1 MTFKWRNINI
11 GFKYG
16 VALMITIL
24 LFIISIVIVGNLLV
38 NINENINVLEERS
51 NEALDVIQIESII
64 NEKDILISDYIHFR
78 ERPLID
84 KFNELDETLMELLT
98 NFEPLIEKHGL
109 DQEYSRV
116 LYNIENVNNIFLKDI
131 IPLLE
136 RENNG
141 EVILLRKRVSNTG
154 VTTFVYLQM
163 IREVLEEERNQEME
177 SAKTSIR
184 YVINILI
191 ISTLVSLILGIF
203 IITLIS
209 KGIGK
214 QLKKV
219 IHLSNKVSE
228 KDLLAEKVDYKGND
242 EIGKLAKA
250 INNMVTNLQNIIG
263 EISIASDEVHIQSGS
278 LTNVSMKIRDGAE
291 QIAATMEQMAAGAQE
306 QANYSAN
313 ISKSIYNLD
322 DLIKVTS
329 DHVEVLKSASETILT
344 VANDGNDQMSN
355 SIKQMDIVNN
365 IVKDSVDNIKGLER
379 KAEDISKLVIVIDDI
394 SNQTNLLALNAA
406 IEAARAGE
414 AGKGFAVVADEIRKL
429 AEMVS
434 KSLSQ
439 ITMIVDGIQKES
451 REMTKSLENGYKE
464 VNEGSEQIKL
474 TGRTFNSINTEV
486 IEMNNKIESIYS
498 SLENIRNNSTEISRA
513 GEEISGISQENSAAI
528 EETAAS
534 IEQQNGSIDI
544 ILDNTKALDGLARKL
559 NALVSQ
565 FKV

>member
-1 MTFKWRNINI
+1 
-11 GFKYG
+11 
-16 VALMITIL
+16 
-24 LFIISIVIVGNLLV
+24 
-38 NINENINVLEERS
+38 
-51 NEALDVIQIESII
+51 
-64 NEKDILISDYIHFR
+64 
-78 ERPLID
+78 
-84 KFNELDETLMELLT
+84 
-98 NFEPLIEKHGL
+98 
-109 DQEYSRV
+109 
-116 LYNIENVNNIFLKDI
+116 
-131 IPLLE
+131 
-136 RENNG
+136 
-141 EVILLRKRVSNTG
+141 
-154 VTTFVYLQM
+154 
-163 IREVLEEERNQEME
+163 
-177 SAKTSIR
+177 
-184 YVINILI
+184 
-191 ISTLVSLILGIF
+191 
-203 IITLIS
+203 
-209 KGIGK
+209 
-214 QLKKV
+214 
-219 IHLSNKVSE
+219 
-228 KDLLAEKVDYKGND
+228 
-242 EIGKLAKA
+242 
-250 INNMVTNLQNIIG
+250 
-263 EISIASDEVHIQSGS
+263 
-278 LTNVSMKIRDGAE
+278 
-291 QIAATMEQMAAGAQE
+291 MEQMAAGAQE